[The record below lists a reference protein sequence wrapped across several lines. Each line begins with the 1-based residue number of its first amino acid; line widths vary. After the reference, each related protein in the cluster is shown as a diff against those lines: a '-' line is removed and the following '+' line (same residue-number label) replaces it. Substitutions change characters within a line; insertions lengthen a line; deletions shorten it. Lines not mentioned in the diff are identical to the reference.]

1 MIIFSSIYI
10 LLGGILSISSL
21 GLIIIKN
28 TINYGDV
35 FQEKMEE
42 NDI

>member
-10 LLGGILSISSL
+10 LLGGILSISTVS
-21 GLIIIKN
+21 LIIVKN
-28 TINYGDV
+28 TINYRDI
-35 FQEKMEE
+35 FQEKMED

>member
-10 LLGGILSISSL
+10 LLGGILSISTV
-21 GLIIIKN
+21 GLIIVKN
-28 TINYGDV
+28 TINYRDI
-35 FQEKMEE
+35 FQEKMED